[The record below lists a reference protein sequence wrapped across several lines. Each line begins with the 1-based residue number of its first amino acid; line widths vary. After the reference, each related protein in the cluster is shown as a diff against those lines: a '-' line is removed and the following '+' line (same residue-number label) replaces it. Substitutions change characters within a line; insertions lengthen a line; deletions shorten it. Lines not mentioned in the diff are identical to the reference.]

1 MDSPTSTAT
10 TTRPSRSAL
19 PAFAVSAL
27 GVVLIADTMRQ
38 PVAGV
43 PPLLE
48 RLDLGGTAASLLVTI
63 PVLCFALG
71 ALAGPALRRRLGEER
86 AVFVLMAALFVG
98 LLVRALTPE
107 WALFTGTVVGGFAIA
122 LLNVLIPSLIKRR
135 FPDRVG
141 PMMAAYTM
149 AITVGASLAAGVT
162 VPVLH
167 ATGDSTTWALA
178 VWAIPVAVA
187 LAAWIPQLRVGA
199 ADAGTDE
206 TKPRSLWR
214 DRLAWNV
221 MAFMGLVTLIY
232 YACLSW
238 LPAIYTERGVDEAEA
253 GFLLM
258 VMNLTGLV
266 GNLVAPTMA
275 ERMRDQRVA
284 VAATV
289 AIATAGVLGIWLAPA
304 STALVWVTLF
314 GISQGAA
321 LSLALLLMVLRAPDA
336 ATAARLSSMAQAGGY
351 LIGAAGPLVM
361 GLLYTSTGGWTA
373 PMVFFLA
380 MTVLALP
387 PGLAAGRDVRLP
399 IR

>member
-1 MDSPTSTAT
+1 MTSVEDPQR
-10 TTRPSRSAL
+10 TRTVVAV
-19 PAFAVSAL
+19 PAFALSAA
-27 GVVLIADTMRQ
+27 GVVLVAHTMRQ
-38 PVAGV
+38 AVAGV
-43 PPLLE
+43 PPLLD
-48 RLDLGGTAASLLVTI
+48 RLHLGGTAASFLVTV
-63 PVLCFALG
+63 PVLCFAVG

-86 AVFVLMAALFVG
+86 AVFALMAALFVG
-98 LLVRALTPE
+98 LVVRALTPE
-107 WALFTGTVVGGFAIA
+107 WALFAGTIVGGFAIA
-122 LLNVLIPSLIKRR
+122 LLNVLIPSLIKHR
-135 FPDRVG
+135 FPNRVG
-141 PMMAAYTM
+141 AMMAAYTM

-167 ATGDSTTWALA
+167 ATGDSTSWALG

-187 LAAWIPQLRVGA
+187 LLVWIPQLRVGPA
-199 ADAGTDE
+199 EADSGE
-206 TKPRSLWR
+206 RRPRSLWR
-214 DRLAWNV
+214 DALAWNV

-232 YACLSW
+232 FACLSW
-238 LPAIYTERGVDEAEA
+238 LPAIYVDRGVDESEA

-266 GNLVAPTMA
+266 GNLVAPMMA

-321 LSLALLLMVLRAPDA
+321 LSLALLLMVLRAPDPV
-336 ATAARLSSMAQAGGY
+336 TAARLSSMAQAGGY

-361 GLLYTSTGGWTA
+361 GLLYTATGGWTA
-373 PMVFFLA
+373 PMVFLLV
-380 MTVLALP
+380 TTLLGLP

>member
-1 MDSPTSTAT
+1 MTSVEDPQR
-10 TTRPSRSAL
+10 TRTVVAV
-19 PAFAVSAL
+19 PAFALSAA
-27 GVVLIADTMRQ
+27 GVVLVAHTMRQ
-38 PVAGV
+38 AVAGV
-43 PPLLE
+43 PPLLD
-48 RLDLGGTAASLLVTI
+48 RLHLGGTAASFLVTV
-63 PVLCFALG
+63 PVLCFAVG

-86 AVFVLMAALFVG
+86 AVFALMAALFVG
-98 LLVRALTPE
+98 LVVRALTPE
-107 WALFTGTVVGGFAIA
+107 WALFAGTIVGGFAIA
-122 LLNVLIPSLIKRR
+122 LLNVLIPSLIKHR
-135 FPDRVG
+135 FPNRVG
-141 PMMAAYTM
+141 AMMAAYTM

-167 ATGDSTTWALA
+167 ATGDSTSWALG

-187 LAAWIPQLRVGA
+187 LLVWIPQVRVGPA
-199 ADAGTDE
+199 EADSGE
-206 TKPRSLWR
+206 RRPRSLWR
-214 DRLAWNV
+214 DALAWNV

-232 YACLSW
+232 FACLSW
-238 LPAIYTERGVDEAEA
+238 LPALYVDRGVDESEA

-266 GNLVAPTMA
+266 GNLVAPMMA

-321 LSLALLLMVLRAPDA
+321 LSLALLLMVLRAPDPV
-336 ATAARLSSMAQAGGY
+336 TAARLSSMAQAGGY

-361 GLLYTSTGGWTA
+361 GLLYTATGGWTA
-373 PMVFFLA
+373 PMVFLLV
-380 MTVLALP
+380 TTLLGLP

>member
-1 MDSPTSTAT
+1 MTSVEDPQR
-10 TTRPSRSAL
+10 TRTVVAV
-19 PAFAVSAL
+19 PAFALSAA
-27 GVVLIADTMRQ
+27 GVVLVAHTMRQ
-38 PVAGV
+38 AVAGV
-43 PPLLE
+43 PPLLD
-48 RLDLGGTAASLLVTI
+48 RLHLGGTAASFLVTV
-63 PVLCFALG
+63 PVLCFAVG

-86 AVFVLMAALFVG
+86 AVFALMAALFVG

-107 WALFTGTVVGGFAIA
+107 WALFAGTIVGGFAIA
-122 LLNVLIPSLIKRR
+122 LLNVLIPSLIKHR

-141 PMMAAYTM
+141 AMMAAYTM

-167 ATGDSTTWALA
+167 ASGDSTSWALG

-187 LAAWIPQLRVGA
+187 LLVWLPQLRVGPA
-199 ADAGTDE
+199 EAETGTAR
-206 TKPRSLWR
+206 PRSLWR
-214 DRLAWNV
+214 DALAWNV

-232 YACLSW
+232 FACLSW
-238 LPAIYTERGVDEAEA
+238 LPAIYVDRGVDESEA

-266 GNLVAPTMA
+266 GNLVAPMMA

-321 LSLALLLMVLRAPDA
+321 LSLALLLMVLRAPDPV
-336 ATAARLSSMAQAGGY
+336 TAARLSSMAQAGGY

-361 GLLYTSTGGWTA
+361 GLLYTATGGWTA
-373 PMVFFLA
+373 PMVFLLV
-380 MTVLALP
+380 TTLLGLP

>member
-1 MDSPTSTAT
+1 MTSVEDPQR
-10 TTRPSRSAL
+10 TRTVVAV
-19 PAFAVSAL
+19 PAFALSAA
-27 GVVLIADTMRQ
+27 GVVLVAHTMRQ
-38 PVAGV
+38 AVAGV
-43 PPLLE
+43 PPLLD
-48 RLDLGGTAASLLVTI
+48 RLHLGGTAASFLVTV
-63 PVLCFALG
+63 PVLCFAVG

-86 AVFVLMAALFVG
+86 AVFALMAALFVG
-98 LLVRALTPE
+98 LVVRALTPE
-107 WALFTGTVVGGFAIA
+107 WALFAGTIVGGFAIA
-122 LLNVLIPSLIKRR
+122 LLNVLIPSLIKHR
-135 FPDRVG
+135 FPNRVG
-141 PMMAAYTM
+141 AMMAAYTM

-167 ATGDSTTWALA
+167 ATGDSTSWALG

-187 LAAWIPQLRVGA
+187 LLVWIPQVRVGPA
-199 ADAGTDE
+199 EADSGE
-206 TKPRSLWR
+206 RRPRSLWR
-214 DRLAWNV
+214 DALAWNV

-232 YACLSW
+232 FACLSW
-238 LPAIYTERGVDEAEA
+238 LPAIYVDRGVDESEA

-266 GNLVAPTMA
+266 GNLVAPMMA

-321 LSLALLLMVLRAPDA
+321 LSIALLLMVLRAPDPV
-336 ATAARLSSMAQAGGY
+336 TAARLSSMAQAGGY

-361 GLLYTSTGGWTA
+361 GLLYTATGGWTA
-373 PMVFFLA
+373 PMVFLLV
-380 MTVLALP
+380 TTLLGLP

>member
-1 MDSPTSTAT
+1 MRAF
-10 TTRPSRSAL
+10 
-19 PAFAVSAL
+19 PAFAISAL
-27 GVVLIADTMRQ
+27 GMVLIAHTMRQ

-43 PPLLE
+43 PPLLD

-71 ALAGPALRRRLGEER
+71 ALGGPALRRRLGEER
-86 AVFVLMAALFVG
+86 AVFVLTAALLAG
-98 LLVRALTPE
+98 LLVRALTPG

-122 LLNVLIPSLIKRR
+122 ILNVLIPSLIKRR
-135 FPDRVG
+135 FPNRVG
-141 PMMAAYTM
+141 AMMAAYTM

-162 VPVLH
+162 VPILH

-187 LAAWIPQLRVGA
+187 LVVWLPQLRVGPA
-199 ADAGTDE
+199 EAESGTAR
-206 TKPRSLWR
+206 PRSLWR

-238 LPAIYTERGVDEAEA
+238 LPAIYTDRGVDEAEA

-258 VMNLTGLV
+258 VMNLTGLI
-266 GNLVAPTMA
+266 GNLAAPTMA
-275 ERMRDQRVA
+275 ERMRDQRTA

-289 AIATAGVLGIWLAPA
+289 ALATAGVLGIWLAPT

-321 LSLALLLMVLRAPDA
+321 LSLALLLMVLRAPDS

-361 GLLYTSTGGWTA
+361 GLLYTTTGGWTA
-373 PMVFFLA
+373 PMVFLLA
-380 MTVLALP
+380 ATLLGLP
-387 PGLAAGRDVRLP
+387 PGLAAGRAVRLP

>member
-1 MDSPTSTAT
+1 MTSVEDPQR
-10 TTRPSRSAL
+10 TRTVVAV
-19 PAFAVSAL
+19 PAFALSAA
-27 GVVLIADTMRQ
+27 GVVLVAHTMRQ
-38 PVAGV
+38 AVAGV
-43 PPLLE
+43 PPLLD
-48 RLDLGGTAASLLVTI
+48 RLHLGGTAASFLVTV
-63 PVLCFALG
+63 PVLCFAVG

-86 AVFVLMAALFVG
+86 AVFALMAALFVG
-98 LLVRALTPE
+98 LVVRALTPE
-107 WALFTGTVVGGFAIA
+107 WALFAGTIVGGFAIA
-122 LLNVLIPSLIKRR
+122 LLNVLIPSLIKHR
-135 FPDRVG
+135 FPNRVG
-141 PMMAAYTM
+141 AMMAAYTM

-167 ATGDSTTWALA
+167 ATGDSTSWALG

-187 LAAWIPQLRVGA
+187 LLVWIPQLRVGPA
-199 ADAGTDE
+199 QADSGE
-206 TKPRSLWR
+206 RRPRSLWR
-214 DRLAWNV
+214 DALAWNV

-232 YACLSW
+232 FACLSW
-238 LPAIYTERGVDEAEA
+238 LPAIYVDRGVDESEA

-266 GNLVAPTMA
+266 GNLVAPMMA

-321 LSLALLLMVLRAPDA
+321 LSLALLLMVLRAPDPV
-336 ATAARLSSMAQAGGY
+336 TAARLSSMAQAGGY

-361 GLLYTSTGGWTA
+361 GLLYTATGGWTA
-373 PMVFFLA
+373 PMVFLLV
-380 MTVLALP
+380 TTLLGLP